1 MPVFLCSSG
10 FSRFVLRV
18 SLPRRWLTEDGAL
31 SSTKNEITLLAL
43 LLPLILG
50 GGHLKEPR
58 CASQTRSIAI
68 LLVVLHGIPT
78 CSGSRPMNRSRAT
91 LFTKHKRMRASTIRL
106 RSISSPDS
114 TMLTRKTDD
123 VLSPCGAMTRLY
135 SALAGISWSAPART
149 SALMACKLV
158 VFVKSSLTRMD
169 TSRGSLRIN
178 PIQQTSPV
186 DGLVFVFTIRRVL
199 YIMQK
204 SFLKI
209 RLRRS

>member
-1 MPVFLCSSG
+1 MRVCPCLNVSSQYAPP
-10 FSRFVLRV
+10 V
-18 SLPRRWLTEDGAL
+18 SLRLRWLTEDGES
-31 SSTKNEITLLAL
+31 SSTKNGITLLAL
-43 LLPLILG
+43 LPQPTRG
-50 GGHLKEPR
+50 DGHSSEPR
-58 CASQTRSIAI
+58 YASPMRSIA
-68 LLVVLHGIPT
+68 LLSVVLHGIPT
-78 CSGSRPMNRSRAT
+78 CSGSRPMNLSRAT

-158 VFVKSSLTRMD
+158 VFVKSSPTRMD

-178 PIQQTSPV
+178 PTPQTSLV
-186 DGLVFVFTIRRVL
+186 DGLVFVFTILRVL
-199 YIMQK
+199 YIMLKLFQK
-204 SFLKI
+204 M
-209 RLRRS
+209 LRKRD